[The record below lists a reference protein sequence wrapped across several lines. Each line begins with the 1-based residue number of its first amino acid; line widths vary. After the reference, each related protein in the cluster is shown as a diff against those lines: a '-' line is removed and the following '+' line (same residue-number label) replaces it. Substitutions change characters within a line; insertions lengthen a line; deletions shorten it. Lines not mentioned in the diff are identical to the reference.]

1 MTDHYKNTIQTW
13 KKVAKMYAE
22 KFMDFDIYDESYE
35 AFCSEI
41 GTSDPS
47 ILEIGCGP
55 GNVTRWLRKRL
66 PNSTVLATD
75 VATEMIEVAKTYVE
89 NVQFEVLDAR
99 DIDSLKGKFDAILC
113 GFCVPYLDKADL
125 KLFIKNSATL
135 LNEQGIIYLSFIE
148 GDYSNS
154 QLQTGSTGDSMKVHY
169 YQESD
174 VQNIFE
180 VNSIYPIQSIR
191 VPYPLSDGSEQI
203 HLILL
208 GRKK

>member
-1 MTDHYKNTIQTW
+1 MTDHYQITIQTW
-13 KKVAKMYAE
+13 KKLAEMYAE
-22 KFMDFDIYDESYE
+22 KFMDFNIYDESYE

-41 GTSDPS
+41 GKSDPS

-66 PNSTVLATD
+66 PKSTVLATD

-99 DIDSLKGKFDAILC
+99 DIDSLKEKFDAIMS
-113 GFCVPYLDKADL
+113 GFCVLYLEKSDL
-125 KLFIKNSATL
+125 ESFIKNSASL

-148 GDYSNS
+148 GDYSDS
-154 QLQTGSTGDSMKVHY
+154 QIQIGKTGDSMKVHY
-169 YQESD
+169 YQES
-174 VQNIFE
+174 E
-180 VNSIYPIQSIR
+180 VNDLFEANSIEPIQSIR